1 MKKMNLLRSIT
12 IGGLENVKNMV
23 RLYLEDLRY
32 TKGVLSVVITNIM
45 QDLSLTMLYHSPK
58 EKISFQLG
66 NGKLLSQLTKKKIVF
81 DFRKRDIINGGEGA
95 P

>member
-1 MKKMNLLRSIT
+1 MKVKVYREENEPSKEYT

-58 EKISFQLG
+58 EKI
-66 NGKLLSQLTKKKIVF
+66 KVLT
-81 DFRKRDIINGGEGA
+81 
-95 P
+95 